1 MPCLERFGLLCIRQ
15 YNVVDVLA
23 KGKKIEGLSG
33 IVPDAVLN
41 QKCYLIYV
49 WGPNCGLCRNMTP
62 MIDKLS
68 QQRNDIAKIDVSQYP
83 DTAKSIGVLGTP
95 AIVLIENNIVQKVSL
110 GVKTES
116 DIMQLLE

>member
-1 MPCLERFGLLCIRQ
+1 MCGDL
-15 YNVVDVLA
+15 
-23 KGKKIEGLSG
+23 
-33 IVPDAVLN
+33 
-41 QKCYLIYV
+41 
-49 WGPNCGLCRNMTP
+49 NCGLCRNMTL

-68 QQRNDIAKIDVSQYP
+68 QQRNDIAKIDISQYP
-83 DTAKSIGVLGTP
+83 DAAKSIGVLGTP